1 MLRRRFVGAAR
12 LSLEFEF
19 KATTLLQPVR
29 FHRQCQEDNMYTF
42 ASTAGGGAMVL
53 PYPVDR
59 MDQAAKAPAKPAND
73 EQAAADE
80 AATPYQNGKKSRA

>member
-1 MLRRRFVGAAR
+1 
-12 LSLEFEF
+12 
-19 KATTLLQPVR
+19 
-29 FHRQCQEDNMYTF
+29 MYTF